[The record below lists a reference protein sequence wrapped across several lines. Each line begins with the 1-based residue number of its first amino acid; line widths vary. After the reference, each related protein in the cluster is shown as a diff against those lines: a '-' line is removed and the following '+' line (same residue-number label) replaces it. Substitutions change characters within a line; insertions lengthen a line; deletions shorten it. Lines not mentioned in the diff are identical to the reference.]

1 MNAIVRLGGSL
12 LEEKKA
18 TPLAEGRLTRVK
30 RFILRFQTPRT
41 IVQFLFFL
49 LFFGLFLGLG
59 PWPILVPVIGLLGVP
74 TKTVGEAFGSL
85 QYMLYL
91 LVPPWLALTSI
102 FVAAILVNRAFC
114 AWACPFGLVQD
125 MLQVVKKRHTRV
137 SLRTHEQMIYVKYGV
152 LAFTLLL
159 SGTLALSVPAQIG
172 GGYRDALGVFA
183 LAPFNTLSP
192 ADTLF
197 AVVPRTVFDASYA
210 LSDLM
215 QRPGADV
222 SGAIINS
229 LGSVPALFW
238 ARVLILALTLALVI
252 YVPRGWCRYLCPQGA
267 FSALFSRFS
276 FLGLRRDPVRC
287 SRAGCRDC
295 VDVCPTMVPILDQPW
310 EKFTHPECIMC
321 LKCVD
326 ACSTKAIKPKFP

>member
-1 MNAIVRLGGSL
+1 VLKT
-12 LEEKKA
+12 EKKEA
-18 TPLAEGRLTRVK
+18 LSAESKLTSVK
-30 RFILRFQTPRT
+30 KFILRLQTPRT
-41 IVQFLFFL
+41 IVQFLSFF
-49 LFFGLFLGLG
+49 LFFGLFLGVG

-74 TKTVGEAFGSL
+74 TKTVGEALGSL

-91 LVPPWLALTSI
+91 FVPPWLALASV
-102 FVAAILVNRAFC
+102 FLAAIILNRAFC

-125 MLQVVKKRHTRV
+125 MLVLVKKRHTQV
-137 SLRTHEQMIYVKYGV
+137 SPRTHGQMIYVKYGV
-152 LAFTLLL
+152 LAVTLLI
-159 SGTLALSVPAQIG
+159 SGSLALSVSAG
-172 GGYRDALGVFA
+172 TGTSYRASLGVFA
-183 LAPFNTLSP
+183 YAPFNTLSP

-197 AVVPRTVFDASYA
+197 AVVPRTMFDASYA

-215 QRPGADV
+215 QNPAADV
-222 SGAIINS
+222 SGTIISS
-229 LGSVPALFW
+229 LASVSVLFW
-238 ARVLILALTLALVI
+238 ARIIILALTFVLVI

-276 FLGLRRDPVRC
+276 FLGLRRDPVHC
-287 SRAGCRDC
+287 QKVGCRDC
-295 VDVCPTMVPILDQPW
+295 IEVCPTMVPILDQPW

>member
-1 MNAIVRLGGSL
+1 LTLR
-12 LEEKKA
+12 KKEA
-18 TPLAEGRLTRVK
+18 PLNTEGKLSKFKKSVSNLQIARA
-30 RFILRFQTPRT
+30 
-41 IVQFLFFL
+41 IVQFLFFF

-59 PWPILVPVIGLLGVP
+59 PWPILVPVAGLLGVP

-102 FVAAILVNRAFC
+102 LVSAMLVNRAFC

-125 MLQVVKKRHTRV
+125 ILTFVKKRHTKV
-137 SLRTHEQMIYVKYGV
+137 SIRMHKQIIYFKYGV
-152 LAFTLLL
+152 LAITLLISGSL
-159 SGTLALSVPAQIG
+159 SLSASTGNRESYIE
-172 GGYRDALGVFA
+172 ALGPFA
-183 LAPFNTLSP
+183 FAPFNALSP

-197 AVVPRTVFDASYA
+197 AVVPRTVFDAGYT
-210 LSDLM
+210 LSNLM
-215 QRPGADV
+215 QGLGADIPLM
-222 SGAIINS
+222 IINS
-229 LGSVPALFW
+229 IASVSMLFW
-238 ARVLILALTLALVI
+238 VRTIILALTFVLVI
-252 YVPRGWCRYLCPQGA
+252 YIPRGWCRYFCPQGA

-287 SRAGCRDC
+287 QKVGCRDC
-295 VDVCPTMVPILDQPW
+295 VDVCPTMVPILDLSW

>member
-1 MNAIVRLGGSL
+1 LRT
-12 LEEKKA
+12 EKKEA
-18 TPLAEGRLTRVK
+18 PPAESRLTSVK
-30 RFILRFQTPRT
+30 KFILRLQTART
-41 IVQFLFFL
+41 IVQFFFFF

-59 PWPILVPVIGLLGVP
+59 PWAILVPVTGLLGVP

-91 LVPPWLALTSI
+91 LVPPWLALASI
-102 FVAAILVNRAFC
+102 FIAAIILNRAFC

-125 MLQVVKKRHTRV
+125 MLTLVKKRHTQV
-137 SLRTHEQMIYVKYGV
+137 SPRTHGQMIYVKYGV
-152 LAFTLLL
+152 LAATLLI
-159 SGTLALSVPAQIG
+159 SGTLALSVNAGMGRSYI
-172 GGYRDALGVFA
+172 DSLGPFA
-183 LAPFNTLSP
+183 FAPFNTLSP

-222 SGAIINS
+222 SGTIISS
-229 LGSVPALFW
+229 LTSVSMLFW
-238 ARVLILALTLALVI
+238 ARIIILALTFVLVI
-252 YVPRGWCRYLCPQGA
+252 YVQRGWCRYVCPQGA

-287 SRAGCRDC
+287 QKVGCHDC
-295 VDVCPTMVPILDQPW
+295 VEVCPTMVPILDQPW

-326 ACSTKAIKPKFP
+326 ACSTKAIRPKFP

>member
-1 MNAIVRLGGSL
+1 
-12 LEEKKA
+12 
-18 TPLAEGRLTRVK
+18 
-30 RFILRFQTPRT
+30 
-41 IVQFLFFL
+41 VQFLSFL
-49 LFFGLFLGLG
+49 LFFGLFLGFG
-59 PWPILVPVIGLLGVP
+59 PWSILVPVIGLLGVP

-91 LVPPWLALTSI
+91 LIPPWLALTSI
-102 FVAAILVNRAFC
+102 FIAAIILNRAFC

-125 MLQVVKKRHTRV
+125 MLVLVKKRHTQV
-137 SLRTHEQMIYVKYGV
+137 SPRTHGQMIYVKYGV
-152 LAFTLLL
+152 LVVTLLI
-159 SGTLALSVPAQIG
+159 SGTLALSVSAGIG
-172 GGYRDALGVFA
+172 SSYLASLGPFA
-183 LAPFNTLSP
+183 YAPFNTLSP

-197 AVVPRTVFDASYA
+197 AVVPRTVFDVGYA

-215 QRPGADV
+215 QNSAADV
-222 SGAIINS
+222 SGSIISS
-229 LGSVPALFW
+229 LASVSVLFW
-238 ARVLILALTLALVI
+238 ARIIILALTFALAI
-252 YVPRGWCRYLCPQGA
+252 YVQRGWCRYFCPQGA

-287 SRAGCRDC
+287 QKVGCRDC
-295 VDVCPTMVPILDQPW
+295 VEVCPTMVPILDQPW

>member
-1 MNAIVRLGGSL
+1 LKT
-12 LEEKKA
+12 EKKM
-18 TPLAEGRLTRVK
+18 TPPAENRLTSVK
-30 RFILRFQTPRT
+30 RSILRLQTART
-41 IVQFLFFL
+41 IVQFFFFF
-49 LFFGLFLGLG
+49 LFFGLFLGFG

-91 LVPPWLALTSI
+91 LVPPWLALASI
-102 FVAAILVNRAFC
+102 FIAAIILNRAFC

-125 MLQVVKKRHTRV
+125 ILTLVKKRHMQV
-137 SLRTHEQMIYVKYGV
+137 SSRTHRQMIYVKYGV
-152 LAFTLLL
+152 LAVTLLI
-159 SGTLALSVPAQIG
+159 SGTLALSLSAGIG
-172 GGYRDALGVFA
+172 KSYMDSLGLFA
-183 LAPFNTLSP
+183 FAPFNTLSP

-197 AVVPRTVFDASYA
+197 AVVPRTVFDAGYA

-222 SGAIINS
+222 SGTIISS
-229 LGSVPALFW
+229 LASVSILFW
-238 ARVLILALTLALVI
+238 ARIIILVLTFVLVI
-252 YVPRGWCRYLCPQGA
+252 YVQRGWCRYLCPQGA

-287 SRAGCRDC
+287 QKAGCHDC
-295 VDVCPTMVPILDQPW
+295 VEVCPTMVPILDQPW

-326 ACSTKAIKPKFP
+326 ACSTKAIKLKFP

>member
-1 MNAIVRLGGSL
+1 
-12 LEEKKA
+12 
-18 TPLAEGRLTRVK
+18 
-30 RFILRFQTPRT
+30 
-41 IVQFLFFL
+41 
-49 LFFGLFLGLG
+49 
-59 PWPILVPVIGLLGVP
+59 LLGVP

-91 LVPPWLALTSI
+91 LVPPWLALASI
-102 FVAAILVNRAFC
+102 FIAAMILNRAFC

-125 MLQVVKKRHTRV
+125 ILTLVKKRHMQV
-137 SLRTHEQMIYVKYGV
+137 SSRTHRQMIYVKYGV
-152 LAFTLLL
+152 LAVALLI
-159 SGTLALSVPAQIG
+159 SGSLALSLSAGIG
-172 GGYRDALGVFA
+172 KSYMDSLGQFA
-183 LAPFNTLSP
+183 FAPFNTLSP

-222 SGAIINS
+222 SGTIISS
-229 LGSVPALFW
+229 LTSVSILFW
-238 ARVLILALTLALVI
+238 ARIIILVLTFVLVI
-252 YVPRGWCRYLCPQGA
+252 YVQRGWCRYLCPQGA

-287 SRAGCRDC
+287 QKAGCHDC
-295 VDVCPTMVPILDQPW
+295 VEVCPTMVPILDQPW

-326 ACSTKAIKPKFP
+326 ACSTKAIKLKFP